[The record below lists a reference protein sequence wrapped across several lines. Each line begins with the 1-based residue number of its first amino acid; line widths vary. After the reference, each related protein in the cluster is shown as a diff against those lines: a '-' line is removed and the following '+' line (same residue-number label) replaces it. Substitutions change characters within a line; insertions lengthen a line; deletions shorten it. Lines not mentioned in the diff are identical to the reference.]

1 MLKCYSYIPFSNF
14 QKVFYNNN
22 IFENK
27 GIPQNI
33 CDILTFHNLPTNQL
47 GIYELSGDGG
57 GVSTSITIL
66 LKFW

>member
-33 CDILTFHNLPTNQL
+33 CDILTLHNLPTNYI
-47 GIYELSGDGG
+47 GDLSN
-57 GVSTSITIL
+57 
-66 LKFW
+66 